1 MALVS
6 MRRGYFEHCH
16 KHWHQLVRI
25 IIIILKSII
34 ALHNLHNISPSLSQ
48 LSIIDHSKAC
58 QCQGRLQDFAHESWQ
73 AQHLLHGS
81 KDQVL
86 PQDWVGWISN
96 CPVISCLQI
105 ISNIDKELILTAR
118 WLRLKCEELGSRY
131 RMPSRAEIAKMGG
144 DDDREDKE
152 RVMAG
157 FLSGS
162 VNVR

>member
-1 MALVS
+1 MNPD
-6 MRRGYFEHCH
+6 RP
-16 KHWHQLVRI
+16 
-25 IIIILKSII
+25 
-34 ALHNLHNISPSLSQ
+34 NIFFMDRK
-48 LSIIDHSKAC
+48 IK
-58 QCQGRLQDFAHESWQ
+58 
-73 AQHLLHGS
+73 
-81 KDQVL
+81 
-86 PQDWVGWISN
+86 
-96 CPVISCLQI
+96 SCLRIGLVEFQTVLSYHVI
-105 ISNIDKELILTAR
+105 ISNIDKELILIAR